1 MPLKSTEIFWL
12 DSPRSQQLDSYVNHG
27 QAMPAVRGCFRGDQS
42 SVCLLS
48 NPRDTMDLVCKII
61 MNKSCDNGE
70 SASLLVRGVIEVL
83 KGIATVSILF
93 KASER
98 ADGTA
103 MEINNSNQNP
113 STQLSPAYPS

>member
-42 SVCLLS
+42 SVRLLS
-48 NPRDTMDLVCKII
+48 NTRDTTDLVRII
-61 MNKSCDNGE
+61 INKSCDNGE
-70 SASLLVRGVIEVL
+70 LASLLVRGVIELL
-83 KGIATVSILF
+83 KGIATVPILF
-93 KASER
+93 EASER

-103 MEINNSNQNP
+103 MDINNSNQNP
-113 STQLSPAYPS
+113 STQLSPA